1 MTGFHTDDVQ
11 TLERISADQ
20 NDYNKTRESVTMM
33 NSPKATATTTPTMA
47 MNDHRHVWVRKL
59 AEAIVALSLPTTFVL
74 QTIMMM
80 MTAMRTGL

>member
-11 TLERISADQ
+11 TLERITTNQ
-20 NDYNKTRESVTMM
+20 NDHSETTESVTMT
-33 NSPKATATTTPTMA
+33 NSPKTIATTTPTMA
-47 MNDHRHVWVRKL
+47 TNDHRHEWGR
-59 AEAIVALSLPTTFVL
+59 EAAAAFVVLFLPTTFVL